1 MSPTHA
7 NKKGVRYRYYVSQAL
22 LQNRKAEA
30 GSIAREH
37 KLLTD
42 ADVLAL
48 TAILME
54 MAERGERKGEAA
66 IKVPETSVSRKR

>member
-1 MSPTHA
+1 MEPVEILA
-7 NKKGVRYRYYVSQAL
+7 KVL
-22 LQNRKAEA
+22 AEL
-30 GSIAREH
+30 IRRLREH

-66 IKVPETSVSRKR
+66 IKVPERNFEWETSVSRKR